1 MCELRW
7 TMNARSTQSWW
18 FAEGSRCLYWFNT
31 EVLTSSHQNK
41 KNKSDNLNKSP
52 TELFQMFQTAHNRR
66 SVKEMLDHFTIYIC
80 GMETFV
86 MQGHRGNQAPN
97 QRTLKIML
105 QLTFVSST
113 LHWIIIHPRDK

>member
-1 MCELRW
+1 MCCKERTRRDYAEGELRW

-52 TELFQMFQTAHNRR
+52 TELFQMFQTDEVLRCPDLQEDSTCCSA
-66 SVKEMLDHFTIYIC
+66 
-80 GMETFV
+80 
-86 MQGHRGNQAPN
+86 RGVNCIVGSCS
-97 QRTLKIML
+97 LKGG
-105 QLTFVSST
+105 
-113 LHWIIIHPRDK
+113 R

>member
-1 MCELRW
+1 MCCKERTRRDYAEGELRW

-52 TELFQMFQTAHNRR
+52 TELFQMFQTGSFHQPIWDAYLFSQWGLLLACLGANERVRKCH
-66 SVKEMLDHFTIYIC
+66 V
-80 GMETFV
+80 
-86 MQGHRGNQAPN
+86 AA
-97 QRTLKIML
+97 
-105 QLTFVSST
+105 
-113 LHWIIIHPRDK
+113 